1 MTGDDP
7 IATGRAVKRT
17 EALLR
22 DARAV
27 LRRVDVLLA
36 TALAIEDPALPE
48 IAALR
53 DACDRLVAQLGWRA
67 LPVPAPRVM
76 GTLSG
81 RSMRRSP
88 GRPASPPQGPAGPP
102 MTGCL
107 WAARRRPAPFLRL
120 GRAPPLAACRRWGT
134 VAAIFRFAC

>member
-27 LRRVDVLLA
+27 LRRVDGLLA
-36 TALAIEDPALPE
+36 TALANEDPALPE

-67 LPVPAPRVM
+67 
-76 GTLSG
+76 
-81 RSMRRSP
+81 
-88 GRPASPPQGPAGPP
+88 PQ
-102 MTGCL
+102 
-107 WAARRRPAPFLRL
+107 
-120 GRAPPLAACRRWGT
+120 LAACRRWGT
-134 VAAIFRFAC
+134 VAAIFRLAC

>member
-7 IATGRAVKRT
+7 IATGQAVKRT

-48 IAALR
+48 IAASATPAIAWSPSSAGGPR
-53 DACDRLVAQLGWRA
+53 NWR
-67 LPVPAPRVM
+67 RVE
-76 GTLSG
+76 GGGRWRRYSG
-81 RSMRRSP
+81 S
-88 GRPASPPQGPAGPP
+88 
-102 MTGCL
+102 
-107 WAARRRPAPFLRL
+107 
-120 GRAPPLAACRRWGT
+120 RAK
-134 VAAIFRFAC
+134 VE

>member
-7 IATGRAVKRT
+7 IATGQAVKRT

-27 LRRVDVLLA
+27 LSRVDVLLA
-36 TALAIEDPALPE
+36 TALANEDPALPE

-53 DACDRLVAQLGWRA
+53 DACDRPVAQLGWRA
-67 LPVPAPRVM
+67 
-76 GTLSG
+76 
-81 RSMRRSP
+81 
-88 GRPASPPQGPAGPP
+88 PQ
-102 MTGCL
+102 
-107 WAARRRPAPFLRL
+107 
-120 GRAPPLAACRRWGT
+120 LAACRRWRT

>member
-1 MTGDDP
+1 VSEKDANARAGERGGGERAYAAYGAFAGDVMGGLAMTRDDP
-7 IATGRAVKRT
+7 IRAGQAVKRT

-53 DACDRLVAQLGWRA
+53 DACDRLVA
-67 LPVPAPRVM
+67 
-76 GTLSG
+76 
-81 RSMRRSP
+81 
-88 GRPASPPQGPAGPP
+88 
-102 MTGCL
+102 
-107 WAARRRPAPFLRL
+107 
-120 GRAPPLAACRRWGT
+120 
-134 VAAIFRFAC
+134 

>member
-7 IATGRAVKRT
+7 IATGQAVKRT

-27 LRRVDVLLA
+27 LRRVDVLL
-36 TALAIEDPALPE
+36 DPALPE

-53 DACDRLVAQLGWRA
+53 GACDRLVAQLGWQ
-67 LPVPAPRVM
+67 AP
-76 GTLSG
+76 
-81 RSMRRSP
+81 
-88 GRPASPPQGPAGPP
+88 Q
-102 MTGCL
+102 
-107 WAARRRPAPFLRL
+107 
-120 GRAPPLAACRRWGT
+120 LAACRRWRT

>member
-1 MTGDDP
+1 MTPTDP
-7 IATGRAVKRT
+7 IRAGQELKRT
-17 EALLR
+17 QALLR

-67 LPVPAPRVM
+67 QAEQ
-76 GTLSG
+76 
-81 RSMRRSP
+81 RR
-88 GRPASPPQGPAGPP
+88 
-102 MTGCL
+102 
-107 WAARRRPAPFLRL
+107 ARDAVRRLR
-120 GRAPPLAACRRWGT
+120 
-134 VAAIFRFAC
+134 

>member
-7 IATGRAVKRT
+7 MTTGQELKRT
-17 EALLR
+17 QALLR

-53 DACDRLVAQLGWRA
+53 DACDRLVTQLGWRA
-67 LPVPAPRVM
+67 QTEQRRARNAVRRV
-76 GTLSG
+76 
-81 RSMRRSP
+81 R
-88 GRPASPPQGPAGPP
+88 
-102 MTGCL
+102 
-107 WAARRRPAPFLRL
+107 
-120 GRAPPLAACRRWGT
+120 
-134 VAAIFRFAC
+134 

>member
-1 MTGDDP
+1 MTGGCIGYGIHERRKRKSRRAWRRGRAYGAFGDGVREGLAMTGDDP
-7 IATGRAVKRT
+7 IATGQAVKRT

-53 DACDRLVAQLGWRA
+53 DACDRLVA
-67 LPVPAPRVM
+67 
-76 GTLSG
+76 
-81 RSMRRSP
+81 
-88 GRPASPPQGPAGPP
+88 
-102 MTGCL
+102 
-107 WAARRRPAPFLRL
+107 
-120 GRAPPLAACRRWGT
+120 
-134 VAAIFRFAC
+134 

>member
-1 MTGDDP
+1 
-7 IATGRAVKRT
+7 VKRT

-36 TALAIEDPALPE
+36 TALANEDPALPE

-53 DACDRLVAQLGWRA
+53 GACDRLVAQLGWQ
-67 LPVPAPRVM
+67 AP
-76 GTLSG
+76 
-81 RSMRRSP
+81 
-88 GRPASPPQGPAGPP
+88 Q
-102 MTGCL
+102 
-107 WAARRRPAPFLRL
+107 
-120 GRAPPLAACRRWGT
+120 LAACRRWRT